1 MQEVSNVLT
10 SAGYRVYAADNA
22 AKQYGIIQ
30 EAISAA
36 QEAAQ
41 EAISAAQEA
50 AQEAI
55 SAAKEAAQEAISA
68 AKEAAQH
75 YAGAVYLTQ
84 DEYDA
89 LTPQEKMDATKVYFI
104 EEKEESESE

>member
-10 SAGYRVYAADNA
+10 SAGYRIYAADNA
-22 AKQYGIIQ
+22 AKEYGIIQ

-41 EAISAAQEA
+41 
-50 AQEAI
+50 
-55 SAAKEAAQEAISA
+55 
-68 AKEAAQH
+68 H

-84 DEYDA
+84 AEYDA
-89 LTPQEKMDATKVYFI
+89 LTPQQKMDATKVYFI
-104 EEKEESESE
+104 EKEEESESE

>member
-1 MQEVSNVLT
+1 MQEVTNVLT

-22 AKQYGIIQ
+22 AKEYGLIQ

-50 AQEAI
+50 AQ
-55 SAAKEAAQEAISA
+55 
-68 AKEAAQH
+68 H

-84 DEYDA
+84 AEYDV
-89 LTPQEKMDATKVYFI
+89 LTPQQKMDATKVYYI
-104 EEKEESESE
+104 EESE

>member
-55 SAAKEAAQEAISA
+55 SAAQ
-68 AKEAAQH
+68 EAAQH

-84 DEYDA
+84 AEYDA
-89 LTPQEKMDATKVYFI
+89 LTPQQKMDATKVYFI
-104 EEKEESESE
+104 EIEEESESE